1 MWISDLASFVPTC
14 NVHLQYKKT
23 SEAYQ
28 YQTWYHSGQK
38 VYLYFEERTASFS
51 EWLLGKLMKYIL
63 TFVRFQCHCCRKV
76 GWCRF
81 WILFDGMTSLQFP
94 SIQRNKICNKLTF
107 RKKTRMQL
115 CNKRN
120 KICNKLL
127 YQNRR
132 FVSFFLMHFYS
143 FYERKRILEIGL

>member
-28 YQTWYHSGQK
+28 YQTWYRNGQI

-51 EWLLGKLMKYIL
+51 EWLLGKLMKYSL
-63 TFVRFQCHCCRKV
+63 TFVRSQCHCCRKV

-81 WILFDGMTSLQFP
+81 WILFDGRTSLQFP
-94 SIQRNKICNKLTF
+94 GIQRNKICNKLT
-107 RKKTRMQL
+107 L
-115 CNKRN
+115 
-120 KICNKLL
+120 
-127 YQNRR
+127 
-132 FVSFFLMHFYS
+132 
-143 FYERKRILEIGL
+143 ERKHECSCVTKGTKSVINCCTKTGDLSRFSWCTFIAFTNARILEIGL